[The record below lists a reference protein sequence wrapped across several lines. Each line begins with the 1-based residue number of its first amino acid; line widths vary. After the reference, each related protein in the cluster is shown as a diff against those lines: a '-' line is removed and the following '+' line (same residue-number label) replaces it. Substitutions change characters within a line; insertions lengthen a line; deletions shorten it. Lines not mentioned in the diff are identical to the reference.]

1 MTLPESIEE
10 EFGPAYEAGH
20 AKHLRDRSFIGIALF
35 LAVLTGLEVSTYFWD
50 YGGFATP
57 LLLILMVIKF
67 GVVVAYFMNLRF
79 DYRLLSWV
87 FLSGLLLAVCVYIA
101 VLLTFQYF
109 D

>member
-20 AKHLRDRSFIGIALF
+20 AKHLPDRSFIGIAFF
-35 LAVLTGLEVSTYFWD
+35 LVVMTGIEVSTYFWD

-57 LLLILMVIKF
+57 LLLTLMVIKF

-79 DYRLLSWV
+79 DYRLLTWV
-87 FLSGLLLAVCVYIA
+87 FCAGLVLATVVYLA
-101 VLLTFQYF
+101 VLLMFQYF